1 VKYLKTR
8 ANDASEEPRSLKP
21 QLLRDVEP
29 SDEND
34 DRADRPLTVAD
45 VDAIAEATARR
56 VIEIVTPPAA
66 TTFAFVGARELARE
80 LGVSL
85 DYVYT
90 HSAELGGM
98 RLGPGRRARIRFDL
112 DRARLALETRRQPPK
127 GRRRR

>member
-1 VKYLKTR
+1 VKYLQTR
-8 ANDASEEPRSLKP
+8 ANDASEEPRSMKP

-29 SDEND
+29 SDENH

-56 VIEIVTPPAA
+56 VVEIVTPPAA

-85 DYVYT
+85 DYVYA

-98 RLGPGRRARIRFDL
+98 RLGSGRGARIRFDL
-112 DRARLALETRRQPPK
+112 DRARLALETPHQPPK